1 MYLRSLEFL
10 RIPPGS
16 VPRQRINEIIQ
27 GRRAITADTALR
39 LAAFFGVD
47 AESWLALQSHYDA
60 VQRREA
66 LARELA
72 AIPRYEQ
79 VAREHAEFV

>member
-16 VPRQRINEIIQ
+16 VPRRRINEIIQ

>member
-16 VPRQRINEIIQ
+16 VPRERINEIIQ